1 MLLLFS
7 LELCKMSSKKKKP
20 ASGEARER
28 LQAKLVDV
36 KNKVHSLHETINK
49 VSSEV
54 RCWS

>member
-1 MLLLFS
+1 MLVLLFN

-36 KNKVHSLHETINK
+36 KNKVYSLHETINK

-54 RCWS
+54 SW